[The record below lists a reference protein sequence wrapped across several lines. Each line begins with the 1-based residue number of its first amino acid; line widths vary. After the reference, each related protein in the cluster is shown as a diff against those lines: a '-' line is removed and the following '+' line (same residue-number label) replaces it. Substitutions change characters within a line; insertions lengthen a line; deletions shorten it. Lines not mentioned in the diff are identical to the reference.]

1 MKARISE
8 IRKRDG
14 RIVKFKR
21 EKITNAIYKAIVSVG
36 MEEEGR
42 ELAEELTEKV
52 VTEIEKSVA
61 ERAEI
66 PSVEAVQ
73 DVVEHV
79 LIKEGFSEIAK
90 AYILYRQQRADIR
103 GLKKFI
109 GIKDDLKLSLNAA
122 EVLKRRYLL
131 KDEVGK
137 VIESPSQMFE
147 RVATAIARAEL
158 KYGKSKEGVK
168 EIEHRFY
175 QLMRNLEF
183 LPNSPTLMN
192 AGTELGQLAACFV
205 LPVDDSIEG
214 IFGAV
219 KNMALIHQ
227 CLVPE
232 TLVMTDKGLKRLE
245 KVEEGDEIATHEGN
259 FEVDEVHNN
268 GHQKVFEV
276 ITKHGY
282 SLVGTKEHKL
292 RVVNKKGEHEWR
304 EIKDLEEGDWLI
316 LKPGGWST
324 DTDSDDLPSFEFKP
338 QKGRNETSFKPV
350 IHNLPD
356 TVTPELAELIG
367 LYIGDG
373 SNHRDGIRFSVNKYE
388 SEILERIKWLSR
400 KLFGKKVVV
409 PEDKKRTWEVEILSK
424 QIKEWFNFLQITKKS
439 SKKAKIPSVIL
450 NGSREVA
457 YSFLRGLFSAD
468 GCIRESGHIVFST
481 SSERL
486 ARELQIVMLYLG
498 IPTRK
503 THYKRAY
510 SKQYPEL
517 KDIYQIALCNKFG
530 YSIFKENI
538 GFLVHCKKKRL
549 DNVNLSSI
557 FTRGEHIP
565 YQGFALKQWYSTLSR
580 EEKRRV
586 RPLYSDIMYRRS
598 KPRHLSY
605 QKVERVVKEEE
616 LVPPFF
622 HDLLRNNFFY
632 SEVESIRPKAPRKV
646 YDLTIPYK
654 HAYIANG
661 FVSHNSG
668 GGTGFSFSRLRPKGD
683 VVKSTGGVASGPVSF
698 MRVFDVAT
706 DVIKQGGKRRGANM
720 GILNAEHPDILE
732 FIRAKERGE
741 FANFNTSIAVTDEFM
756 HVVERNE
763 EYGLLNPRTKEEV
776 KRIKAREVF
785 NEIITYAW
793 KTGDPGIIF
802 LDEINRHNPISAIGK
817 IEATNPC
824 GEQPLLPYESCN
836 LGSINVSKFV
846 GSGKGE
852 IDWERLREVVWICIR
867 FLDDVIDVNRYPLPA
882 IEKMTK
888 ANRKIGLGIMGFAE
902 LLIKLGI
909 AYDSKDAL
917 LIGEKLM
924 QFITNEARQCST
936 ELGLEKGSFSN
947 FGLSVWNSKYEAM
960 RNATVTTIAPTG
972 TISIIAG
979 CSSGIEPLFAV
990 AFVRNVMGGMLE
1002 INKLFEEIA
1011 KERGFYSKDLI
1022 TEIAKCG
1029 SIQDIEG
1036 VPGEVKRVFVT
1047 ALDISPEWHVR
1058 MQAAFQK
1065 YTDNSVSKTVNLP
1078 SDATWGDVKRAFL
1091 LAYKL
1096 KCKGITIYRYG
1107 SKEQVLSLSIP
1118 KLMLEE
1124 YVCAD
1129 SEYTG
1134 ECRICSV

>member
-1 MKARISE
+1 M
-8 IRKRDG
+8 
-14 RIVKFKR
+14 
-21 EKITNAIYKAIVSVG
+21 
-36 MEEEGR
+36 
-42 ELAEELTEKV
+42 
-52 VTEIEKSVA
+52 
-61 ERAEI
+61 
-66 PSVEAVQ
+66 
-73 DVVEHV
+73 
-79 LIKEGFSEIAK
+79 
-90 AYILYRQQRADIR
+90 
-103 GLKKFI
+103 
-109 GIKDDLKLSLNAA
+109 
-122 EVLKRRYLL
+122 
-131 KDEVGK
+131 GK

-158 KYGKSKEGVK
+158 NYGKSKEKVK
-168 EIEHRFY
+168 EIERGFY

-205 LPVDDSIEG
+205 LPIEDSIDG

-219 KNMALIHQ
+219 KNMAKVHQ

-232 TLVMTDKGLKRLE
+232 TLVMTDKGLKRLKE
-245 KVEEGDEIATHEGN
+245 VEEGDEIATHEGY
-259 FEVDEVHNN
+259 FEAGEVHNP
-268 GHQKVFEV
+268 GRQKVFEV
-276 ITKHGY
+276 ITEHGY

-338 QKGRNETSFKPV
+338 QKGRNETSFKPD

-373 SNHRDGIRFSVNKYE
+373 SNHRDGIRFSVNKDE
-388 SEILERIKWLSR
+388 PEILERIKWLSR
-400 KLFGKKVVV
+400 KLFGKEVVV
-409 PEDKKRTWEVEILSK
+409 PDDKKRTWEAEILSK
-424 QIKEWFNFLQITKKS
+424 QIKEWFNFLQITKQS

-450 NGSREVA
+450 KGSRKVA
-457 YSFLRGLFSAD
+457 YSFLKGLFSAD
-468 GCIRESGHIVFST
+468 GCIRESGHVVFST
-481 SSERL
+481 ASERL

-510 SKQYPEL
+510 SKKYPEL
-517 KDIYQIALCNKFG
+517 KDIYQIAPCNKSG
-530 YSIFKENI
+530 YSIFNENI

-549 DNVNLSSI
+549 DNVDLSFI

-622 HDLLRNNFFY
+622 HELLRNNFFY
-632 SEVESIRPKAPRKV
+632 SEVESIRPKALREV

-683 VVKSTGGVASGPVSF
+683 VVKSTGGIASGPVSF

-741 FANFNTSIAVTDEFM
+741 FTNFNTSVAVTDEFM
-756 HVVERNE
+756 HAVERNE
-763 EYGLLNPRTKEEV
+763 EYGLVNPRTKEEV

-785 NEIITYAW
+785 NEIVTYAW
-793 KTGDPGIIF
+793 KTGDPGIVF
-802 LDEINRHNPISAIGK
+802 LDEINRYNPISAVGK

-824 GEQPLLPYESCN
+824 VTADTWVMTAEGPRQVEELI
-836 LGSINVSKFV
+836 GKKFV
-846 GSGKGE
+846 SIVNGE
-852 IDWERLREVVWICIR
+852 EWESSEAGFFETGVKPVYRLKTAEGFELRLTADHLVMKVER
-867 FLDDVIDVNRYPLPA
+867 
-882 IEKMTK
+882 MT
-888 ANRKIGLGIMGFAE
+888 
-902 LLIKLGI
+902 
-909 AYDSKDAL
+909 
-917 LIGEKLM
+917 
-924 QFITNEARQCST
+924 
-936 ELGLEKGSFSN
+936 
-947 FGLSVWNSKYEAM
+947 
-960 RNATVTTIAPTG
+960 
-972 TISIIAG
+972 
-979 CSSGIEPLFAV
+979 
-990 AFVRNVMGGMLE
+990 
-1002 INKLFEEIA
+1002 
-1011 KERGFYSKDLI
+1011 
-1022 TEIAKCG
+1022 
-1029 SIQDIEG
+1029 
-1036 VPGEVKRVFVT
+1036 
-1047 ALDISPEWHVR
+1047 
-1058 MQAAFQK
+1058 
-1065 YTDNSVSKTVNLP
+1065 
-1078 SDATWGDVKRAFL
+1078 
-1091 LAYKL
+1091 
-1096 KCKGITIYRYG
+1096 RYG
-1107 SKEQVLSLSIP
+1107 IKTQWGNAGDLKPGDFS
-1118 KLMLEE
+1118 
-1124 YVCAD
+1124 
-1129 SEYTG
+1129 
-1134 ECRICSV
+1134 R

>member
-1 MKARISE
+1 MDE
-8 IRKRDG
+8 N
-14 RIVKFKR
+14 
-21 EKITNAIYKAIVSVG
+21 T
-36 MEEEGR
+36 
-42 ELAEELTEKV
+42 
-52 VTEIEKSVA
+52 
-61 ERAEI
+61 
-66 PSVEAVQ
+66 
-73 DVVEHV
+73 
-79 LIKEGFSEIAK
+79 
-90 AYILYRQQRADIR
+90 
-103 GLKKFI
+103 
-109 GIKDDLKLSLNAA
+109 DDLELSLNAA
-122 EVLKRRYLL
+122 EVLKRRYLV
-131 KDEVGK
+131 KDELGK
-137 VIESPSQMFE
+137 VIESPNQMFQ
-147 RVATAIARAEL
+147 RVAKAIARAEL
-158 KYGKSKEGVK
+158 NYGKSQVEVK
-168 EIEHRFY
+168 EIERRFY
-175 QLMRNLEF
+175 LLMRNLEF

-205 LPVDDSIEG
+205 LPVEDSMEG

-219 KNMALIHQ
+219 RNMALIHQ

-245 KVEEGDEIATHEGN
+245 EVEEGDEIATHEGYSEAS
-259 FEVDEVHNN
+259 EVYNL
-268 GHQKVFEV
+268 GRQKVFEV
-276 ITKHGY
+276 ITEHGY

-292 RVVNKKGEHEWR
+292 MVVNKKGEHEWR
-304 EIKDLEEGDWLI
+304 EIKELKEGDWLI

-324 DTDSDDLPSFEFKP
+324 DTDSDDLPPFEFKTK
-338 QKGRNETSFKPV
+338 KGRNETSFKPD

-356 TVTPELAELIG
+356 TVTQELAELIG

-373 SNHRDGIRFSVNKYE
+373 SDHRDGIRFSVNKDE
-388 SEILERIKWLSR
+388 PEILERIKWLSR
-400 KLFGKKVVV
+400 KLFGKEVVV
-409 PEDKKRTWEVEILSK
+409 PEDKKRTWEVLILSK
-424 QIKEWFNFLQITKKS
+424 QIKEWFNFLQITKQS

-450 NGSREVA
+450 NGSRKVA
-457 YSFLRGLFSAD
+457 YHFLRGLFSAD

-481 SSERL
+481 ASERL

-510 SKQYPEL
+510 SKKYPEL
-517 KDIYQIALCNKFG
+517 KDIYQIVPCNKSG

-538 GFLVHCKKKRL
+538 GFLVHCKKERL
-549 DNVNLSSI
+549 DNVDLSSI
-557 FTRGEHIP
+557 FTIGEHIP

-622 HDLLRNNFFY
+622 HELLKNKFFY
-632 SEVESIRPKAPRKV
+632 SEVESIRPKVPRTV
-646 YDLTIPYK
+646 YDLTIIHK

-668 GGTGFSFSRLRPKGD
+668 GGTGFSFSQLRPKGD
-683 VVKSTGGVASGPVSF
+683 VVRSTGGIASGPVSF

-720 GILNAEHPDILE
+720 GLMNAEHPDIQE
-732 FIRAKERGE
+732 FIRAKEGGG
-741 FANFNTSIAVTDEFM
+741 FTNFNTSVAVTDEFM
-756 HVVERNE
+756 QAVERNE
-763 EYGLLNPRTKEEV
+763 KYELINPRTKKPV
-776 KRIKAREVF
+776 KKINAREVF

-793 KTGDPGIIF
+793 KTGDPGIVF
-802 LDEINRHNPISAIGK
+802 MDEINRLNPIPAIGK

-824 GEQPLLPYESCN
+824 GEQPLLPYDSCN

-846 GSGKGE
+846 KNGE
-852 IDWERLREVVWICIR
+852 IDWERLRGVVWDSVR
-867 FLDDVIDVNRYPLPA
+867 FLDDVIDVNRYPLPE

-888 ANRKIGLGIMGFAE
+888 ANRKIGLGVMGFAE

-917 LIGEKLM
+917 SMAEKLM
-924 QFITNEARQCST
+924 QFITNEARQCSIK
-936 ELGLEKGSFSN
+936 LGLERGSFPNFELSN
-947 FGLSVWNSKYEAM
+947 WSTYDAM

-972 TISIIAG
+972 TISIIAE
-979 CSSGIEPLFAV
+979 CSSGIEPVFAV

-1011 KERGFYSKDLI
+1011 KERGFYSKELI
-1022 TEIAKCG
+1022 TEIIKCG
-1029 SIQDIEG
+1029 SVQDIDAI
-1036 VPGEVKRVFVT
+1036 PADVKRTFVT
-1047 ALDISPEWHVR
+1047 ALDISPDWHVR

-1065 YTDNSVSKTVNLP
+1065 YTDNATSKTVNL
-1078 SDATWGDVKRAFL
+1078 SGDATWEDVKKVFL
-1091 LAYKL
+1091 LAYEL
-1096 KCKGITIYRYG
+1096 KCKGITVYRYG
-1107 SKEQVLSLSIP
+1107 SKEQVLSLDIP